1 LVTIYYPWHALHGQ
15 TLTVFRRE
23 KQDRRE
29 LFFCEL
35 PNGRLVGIP
44 QWMTDPASAAYSL
57 GPPVIGVEALVAL
70 RELLA
75 AVRGVGVADNRPF
88 QEEGHET
95 IRTASR
101 LAVESASGR
110 YACSTDSRAT
120 GTGAGLMEL
129 LIQVARQTTTTP
141 NRFEQEGPNESA
153 ADL

>member
-1 LVTIYYPWHALHGQ
+1 VNAHESVTVYYPWHALHGQ

-29 LFFCEL
+29 LLFCEL
-35 PNGRLVGIP
+35 ANGRLVGIP
-44 QWMTDPASAAYSL
+44 QWMTDRGCAAYSL

-75 AVRGVGVADNRPF
+75 AVRRGVADNRPF

-95 IRTASR
+95 IRTTSG

-110 YACSTDSRAT
+110 YARSADSTAT
-120 GTGAGLMEL
+120 GTGAGPDGT
-129 LIQVARQTTTTP
+129 A
-141 NRFEQEGPNESA
+141 GPDGSPGNHDA
-153 ADL
+153 APFPTGGSP

>member
-1 LVTIYYPWHALHGQ
+1 LHGQ

-44 QWMTDPASAAYSL
+44 QWMTDPACAAYSL

-75 AVRGVGVADNRPF
+75 AVGGVGAADNQPF

-95 IRTASR
+95 IRTASG

-110 YACSTDSRAT
+110 YARSVDSRTT
-120 GTGAGLMEL
+120 GTGAG
-129 LIQVARQTTTTP
+129 P
-141 NRFEQEGPNESA
+141 NGTADPGGSPGNHDAEPFPEGGSK
-153 ADL
+153 